1 MIFLPSGVSFTLWQ
15 AALLR
20 YLWAS
25 WLARSAHTESK
36 ALLSSCN
43 FVGDNAHEEILLRC
57 AQKSNHL
64 TNHTDCLCVNS
75 ISLLL
80 ITLLHSVVV

>member
-43 FVGDNAHEEILLRC
+43 FVGDNAHEEIYC
-57 AQKSNHL
+57 A
-64 TNHTDCLCVNS
+64 VRRRV
-75 ISLLL
+75 
-80 ITLLHSVVV
+80 IT